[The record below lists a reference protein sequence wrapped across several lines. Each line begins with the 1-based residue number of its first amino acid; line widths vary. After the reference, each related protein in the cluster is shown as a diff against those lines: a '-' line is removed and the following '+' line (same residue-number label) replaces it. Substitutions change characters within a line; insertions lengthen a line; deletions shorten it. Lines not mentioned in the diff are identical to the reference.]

1 MSKIPP
7 KIQSLGSTQ
16 AKETLY
22 IDVDDEITAV
32 IDKVTA
38 SKAKVI
44 ALVLP
49 KRATVMQSTVNMKL
63 LKRSA
68 EEAGKNIVLITS
80 ESSLMPLAGLIGMHV
95 AATPT
100 SKPSVPKAPDAASDE
115 PESVDEPLDI
125 VDGTAGPEPDFD
137 AAAAAATPVGALAAK
152 EPESI
157 LMPEDDADEDA
168 EEAIPAAAPVA
179 KPDKKLKVPSFNKF
193 KWGIVAAIAA
203 VILIITGWIFAAVVL
218 PKASVAITTDTSTV
232 TSDLNLTL
240 DTAAKGLDADN
251 KIIPAQSQSTS
262 KTYTQD
268 APATGQQNNG
278 VKASGTIYF
287 ALKDCAYDAVTIPT
301 GSGISVAGNTYI
313 TQGTVS
319 LSSTT
324 KAGKCNPA
332 AYQSDWSA
340 TVKVVAITG
349 GTKFNVAS
357 GTAATV
363 PASITGASSVSAKV
377 NQDISGGTDDI
388 VKVLSQADIDAATQK
403 INSQDT
409 SAIAT
414 TLTNALKAK
423 GLLAVT
429 STLLAGDQQITTSA
443 KAGDKV
449 ENVTVTAV
457 TPYTMLGIQ
466 QSDLRKLVLANVDSQ
481 IDTKK
486 QKILDDGIAKA
497 KFTQQNPGSATNAV
511 VAVKVRT
518 TAGPEL
524 NPTNLKQQVAG
535 LKEGDIKE
543 LINSTPGVT
552 DVQVS
557 YSPGWVSKAPKNVQK
572 ITIIIDGV
580 VN

>member
-1 MSKIPP
+1 M
-7 KIQSLGSTQ
+7 
-16 AKETLY
+16 
-22 IDVDDEITAV
+22 
-32 IDKVTA
+32 
-38 SKAKVI
+38 
-44 ALVLP
+44 
-49 KRATVMQSTVNMKL
+49 
-63 LKRSA
+63 
-68 EEAGKNIVLITS
+68 
-80 ESSLMPLAGLIGMHV
+80 
-95 AATPT
+95 
-100 SKPSVPKAPDAASDE
+100 
-115 PESVDEPLDI
+115 
-125 VDGTAGPEPDFD
+125 
-137 AAAAAATPVGALAAK
+137 
-152 EPESI
+152 
-157 LMPEDDADEDA
+157 
-168 EEAIPAAAPVA
+168 
-179 KPDKKLKVPSFNKF
+179 
-193 KWGIVAAIAA
+193 
-203 VILIITGWIFAAVVL
+203 
-218 PKASVAITTDTSTV
+218 
-232 TSDLNLTL
+232 
-240 DTAAKGLDADN
+240 
-251 KIIPAQSQSTS
+251 
-262 KTYTQD
+262 
-268 APATGQQNNG
+268 
-278 VKASGTIYF
+278 KASGSVVFSATQ
-287 ALKDCAYDAVTIPT
+287 CAPNINTTPDPIAT
-301 GSGISVAGNTYI
+301 GSSTTSSGHTYI
-313 TQGTVS
+313 TQEKATYAFVKLTSGSCALYKTNSTAITALKGGSEYNLSDGSNFSGAGIGT
-319 LSSTT
+319 
-324 KAGKCNPA
+324 G
-332 AYQSDWSA
+332 SA
-340 TVKVVAITG
+340 T
-349 GTKFNVAS
+349 
-357 GTAATV
+357 
-363 PASITGASSVSAKV
+363 
-377 NQDISGGTDDI
+377 GGTDDI